1 MSPRGGARPGAGR
14 KEKPEGEKMVKAAY
28 WFDPND
34 LERLR
39 ELVPSSEQS
48 EFIRMALRHALD
60 LRQQVA
66 KTPVQGTII
75 KPNPENA
82 KEQAQAMVDK
92 LKAMAKKAEGGQS

>member
-1 MSPRGGARPGAGR
+1 MSPRGGARPGSGR
-14 KEKPEGEKMVKAAY
+14 KEKPEGEKMVKMSL

-39 ELVPSSEQS
+39 ELVPGSEQS

-66 KTPVQGTII
+66 KAPPVHVMLI
-75 KPNPENA
+75 KPDPENA
-82 KEQAQAMVDK
+82 KEQAQAMFDK
-92 LKAMAKKAEGGQS
+92 LKSIAKKTEGE

>member
-14 KEKPEGEKMVKAAY
+14 KEKPEGEKMVKMSL

-48 EFIRMALRHALD
+48 EFIRMALHHALD
-60 LRQQVA
+60 LREQVA
-66 KTPVQGTII
+66 GKIQGTMIT
-75 KPNPENA
+75 PNPENA
-82 KEQAQAMVDK
+82 KEQARSMVDK
-92 LKAMAKKAEGGQS
+92 LKGMGRKAEDGQS